1 MLQLS
6 DRERVVLKEFMVEY
20 LQLDDEKNWP
30 NLLDWLRAVERGE
43 KDFFLDCHSGDMEMH
58 DMLVRVI
65 LEDEKVMGFITEAN
79 ALINRTTMVVNSDS
93 PKIEGQHN
101 DNLSVLIMSA
111 MNHFQNLVIGQEI

>member
-6 DRERVVLKEFMVEY
+6 DRERVVLREFMIEY
-20 LQLDDEKNWP
+20 LQLDDEENWP

-43 KDFFLDCHSGDMEMH
+43 KEFFLDCHSSDEEMH
-58 DMLVRVI
+58 DLLVRVI
-65 LEDEKVMGFITEAN
+65 LEDKKVMGFISEAN
-79 ALINRTTMVVNSDS
+79 ALINRTEMVVNSCS
-93 PKIEGQHN
+93 SKIEGQHN